1 MKYTVKERSSGSIIA
16 QGVENQNVR
25 LFEGNLY
32 FAPDAVNM
40 DHLRVTERIYTC
52 PYKGQCFWIDLEA
65 ESGRATNIGWVYR
78 NPKAGYE
85 FIKDQ
90 IGFYN
95 RDTSGTVSVK
105 EPVAV
110 SA

>member
-1 MKYTVKERSSGSIIA
+1 MKYTVKERTGGSIIA
-16 QGVENQNVR
+16 QGTDNESVR

-40 DHLRVTERIYTC
+40 EHLRVTERIYTC
-52 PYKGQCFWIDLEA
+52 PYKGQCFWIDLETD
-65 ESGRATNIGWVYR
+65 SGRATNVAWVYR

-85 FIKDQ
+85 FIRDK

-95 RDTSGTVSVK
+95 RDTAGTVTVK
-105 EPVAV
+105 ESVA
-110 SA
+110 ATA